1 MKNNPLFILFKKCDC
16 CEEVRHIS
24 LFDNDNTFYKT
35 TTCKLCEQ
43 KQFNDAMSAMN
54 DYYNDYYA
62 EEAKR
67 QSKNY
72 KDIFSELA
80 GMVCEDFIKDI
91 NDCIEDC
98 EGGFDFKIVD
108 LPCGDR
114 QVENYEFIK
123 HIYVD
128 QSYGYCGDDYYGEI
142 YIPLLDNKY
151 LQFSFQC

>member
-1 MKNNPLFILFKKCDC
+1 MNKIKLFKKCDTC
-16 CEEVRHIS
+16 KKPRRLNQFEKSIWS
-24 LFDNDNTFYKT
+24 FPA
-35 TTCKLCEQ
+35 TTCEICEQ
-43 KQFNDAMSAMN
+43 KQFNEAMVAMHE
-54 DYYNDYYA
+54 YYA

-128 QSYGYCGDDYYGEI
+128 QSCGICGDDYYGEV
-142 YIPLLDNKY
+142 YIPLPEDKY
-151 LQFSFQC
+151 LQFSYQY